1 MDVGIYPI
9 SLASMIYGVPP
20 GRITALADVGETEV
34 DEQAAV
40 ILGYGNGALA
50 VIWTAIRTQTPQEAT
65 ILGTE
70 GRIHI
75 TSRFWDAKSATLTVN
90 GKDPIHIEPPRA
102 GNGYNYEAMEVGRCM
117 RAGKLESDIMPLNE
131 TLTIMKTLDT
141 VRNRIGVK
149 YPMED

>member
-1 MDVGIYPI
+1 M
-9 SLASMIYGVPP
+9 
-20 GRITALADVGETEV
+20 
-34 DEQAAV
+34 
-40 ILGYGNGALA
+40 
-50 VIWTAIRTQTPQEAT
+50 
-65 ILGTE
+65 
-70 GRIHI
+70 
-75 TSRFWDAKSATLTVN
+75 TVN